1 MSDRVALVTGSTS
14 GIGAAIARRLSRDGY
29 VVALHSRSSADVGRA
44 MAKEL
49 GKASYHRADLGDE
62 AAARSLVASVL
73 EAHGRLDVLV
83 NNAGLSIRIPHT
95 DLKAATPALWRQMLD
110 VNLIAPFVLVAE
122 AEAALR
128 ASSESG
134 RPASI
139 VNIGTHAGS
148 RPKGSS
154 IPYAA
159 SKAALHHVTRLLAL
173 SLGPAIRV
181 NAVAPGL
188 VETPMTANWPDML
201 EVWKAKSP
209 MKRPA
214 KPEDIADLVAALS
227 ANDYVT
233 GEIVI
238 ADGGLNL
245 T

>member
-1 MSDRVALVTGSTS
+1 MSDRVALVTGSSS
-14 GIGAAIARRLSRDGY
+14 GIGAAIARRLMKDGY
-29 VVALHSRSSADVGRA
+29 TVALHSSRSVEAGQK

-49 GKASYHRADLGDE
+49 GGSYHQADLADD
-62 AAARSLVASVL
+62 AATRNLVADVL
-73 EAHGRLDVLV
+73 DKHGRLDVLV
-83 NNAGLSIRIPHT
+83 NNAGLSIRIPHA

-110 VNLIAPFVLVAE
+110 VNLISPFILVAE

-128 ASSESG
+128 SARG
-134 RPASI
+134 CV
-139 VNIGTHAGS
+139 VNIGTHAGV

-159 SKAALHHVTRLLAL
+159 SKAALHHVTKLLAL
-173 SLGPAIRV
+173 ALAPDIRV

-188 VETPMTANWPDML
+188 VETAMTANWLDML
-201 EVWKAKSP
+201 ETWNTRSP

-214 KPEDIADLVAALS
+214 KPEDIADLVAALC

-233 GEIVI
+233 GEILI

>member
-14 GIGAAIARRLSRDGY
+14 GIGAAIARRLAKDGY
-29 VVALHSRSSADVGRA
+29 TVALHSGRSA
-44 MAKEL
+44 EL
-49 GKASYHRADLGDE
+49 GRKMANELGSASYHQADLADE
-62 AAARSLVASVL
+62 TATRALVTSVL
-73 EAHGRLDVLV
+73 DKHRRLDVLV
-83 NNAGLSIRIPHT
+83 NNAGLSIRIPHA

-110 VNLIAPFVLVAE
+110 VNLISPFILVAE

-128 ASSESG
+128 G
-134 RPASI
+134 TRGCI
-139 VNIGTHAGS
+139 VNIGTHAGA

-173 SLGPAIRV
+173 ALAPDVRV

-188 VETPMTANWPDML
+188 VETPMTANWSDML
-201 EVWKAKSP
+201 ETWKSRSP
-209 MKRPA
+209 MRRPA
-214 KPEDIADLVAALS
+214 KPEDIADLVAALI

>member
-1 MSDRVALVTGSTS
+1 MSDKVALVTGSTS
-14 GIGAAIARRLSRDGY
+14 GIGAAIARRLAKDGY
-29 VVALHSRSSADVGRA
+29 TVALHSGRSA
-44 MAKEL
+44 EL
-49 GKASYHRADLGDE
+49 GRKMANELRGASYHQADLADE
-62 AAARSLVASVL
+62 TATRALVTSVL
-73 EAHGRLDVLV
+73 DKHGRLDVLV
-83 NNAGLSIRIPHT
+83 NNAGLSIRIPHA

-110 VNLIAPFVLVAE
+110 VNLISPFILVAE

-128 ASSESG
+128 G
-134 RPASI
+134 TRGCI
-139 VNIGTHAGS
+139 VNIGTHAGA

-173 SLGPAIRV
+173 ALAPDVRV

-201 EVWKAKSP
+201 ETWKTRSP
-209 MKRPA
+209 MRRPA
-214 KPEDIADLVAALS
+214 KPEDIADLVAALI

>member
-1 MSDRVALVTGSTS
+1 MRSSRMSARVALVTGSTS
-14 GIGAAIARRLSRDGY
+14 GIGAATARRLAKDGY
-29 VVALHSRSSADVGRA
+29 KVALHSGRSVEIGQK

-49 GKASYHRADLGDE
+49 DGSYHQADLADE
-62 AAARSLVASVL
+62 AATRALVADVL
-73 EAHGRLDVLV
+73 DKHGRLDVLV

-110 VNLIAPFVLVAE
+110 VNLISPFILIAE
-122 AEAALR
+122 AEVALR
-128 ASSESG
+128 RAQG
-134 RPASI
+134 CI
-139 VNIGTHAGS
+139 VNIGTHAGV

-159 SKAALHHVTRLLAL
+159 SKAALHHVTKLLAL
-173 SLGPAIRV
+173 ALAPDVRV

-201 EVWKAKSP
+201 ETWNTKSP

-214 KPEDIADLVAALS
+214 KPEDIADLVAALI